1 MDPISRYNYLS
12 KDINYTFLSEKKLR
26 SNLNK
31 SLRTDQRK
39 VIFLLKIGPLKYRY
53 MVSTDFSENGIFVD
67 DTQSDA

>member
-39 VIFLLKIGPLKYRY
+39 VIFPLKIGPLKYRY

-67 DTQSDA
+67 DAQSGA